1 MVEIVKHGETKNK
14 VFWIQVRVGD
24 LNVVGWSPQA
34 DSFESLKKNFQFV
47 FDPGDKSYERLQELL
62 DDKVRS
68 EIQKKVKRAWMV
80 VKQPVIDHVT
90 SGGEIV
96 LKK

>member
-1 MVEIVKHGETKNK
+1 MKISVKKHGEINGT
-14 VFWIQVRVGD
+14 FWVQLRVGN
-24 LNVVGWSPQA
+24 LNVLGRSPQA

-80 VKQPVIDHVT
+80 INQPEIDHVRNN
-90 SGGEIV
+90 GEIV
-96 LKK
+96 LK